1 MANHRIID
9 RDSAHLDPVQHYHV
23 ARFIRGGTNQSVIL
37 PRRGPETFQPRVMY
51 WVACACLGLFV
62 VCDNPPAS
70 SKPASSQC
78 LRVALTYYAAHCP
91 SSFPG
96 CRRVSKAAAEK
107 RWQRNFNALEREQ
120 RMPVDEDGNDAGMAN
135 RQHCHCFVF
144 LWESTGNMFYLFG
157 SS

>member
-78 LRVALTYYAAHCP
+78 LRGDEIEIFEVLASNNPLRRAKPELQAA
-91 SSFPG
+91 
-96 CRRVSKAAAEK
+96 
-107 RWQRNFNALEREQ
+107 
-120 RMPVDEDGNDAGMAN
+120 
-135 RQHCHCFVF
+135 
-144 LWESTGNMFYLFG
+144 
-157 SS
+157 

>member
-107 RWQRNFNALEREQ
+107 RWQRNFNALKSSVCQWMNR
-120 RMPVDEDGNDAGMAN
+120 RSCFFRRSPDADWSSSMK
-135 RQHCHCFVF
+135 F
-144 LWESTGNMFYLFG
+144 LGCVTFMVI
-157 SS
+157 